1 LADDARERIVNGP
14 RALAWRLASRA
25 PSLFARLDLL
35 RSTGARGTW
44 RLRRDLRRWERL
56 EPSPRDLTYLRVWE
70 DAAREAGAEL
80 EALSPR
86 LLEIRRNGVRTRVE
100 HQVVALDDPAT
111 LATALDKARVHRL
124 LTSRSLKVPD
134 YVEIGRREIEP
145 ALEFLSEH
153 SPCVVKPAEGTAGGL
168 GVTGSVTSASQLRR
182 ALLAAGRYDD
192 RVLIEA
198 QIPGH
203 LYRLLFLDGRLIDV
217 VRRHPPRV
225 TGDGRSSVRELV
237 AQENDRRVAA
247 DDASAMWP
255 LRIDLD
261 CVLALE
267 RLGVDLDDVVPEGVT
282 MTIKTAT
289 SENCTQDN
297 ETVTTPLAP
306 ELVSEAAAAAQA
318 LALRLA
324 GLDVITPDISSSLAA
339 AGGAIVEVN
348 GTPGLS
354 HHYHVADAQRAT
366 RVAVPILET
375 LLREPQTG

>member
-1 LADDARERIVNGP
+1 MNGP

-35 RSTGARGTW
+35 RSTGARGAW

-56 EPSPRDLTYLRVWE
+56 EPAPRDLTYRRLWE
-70 DAAREAGAEL
+70 DAARETGAEV
-80 EALSPR
+80 EVLSPQ
-86 LLEIRRNGVRTRVE
+86 LLEIRRNGVSTRVQ
-100 HQVVALDDPAT
+100 HQVVALDDPVT
-111 LATALDKARVHRL
+111 LATALDKALVHRL
-124 LTSRSLKVPD
+124 LTSRSLPVPD

-145 ALEFLSEH
+145 ALAFLAEH

-168 GVTGSVTSASQLRR
+168 GVTGSVTSARDLRR
-182 ALLAAGRYDD
+182 AVLAAGRYDD

-267 RLGVDLDDVVPEGVT
+267 RLGVGLDDVVPEGVT
-282 MTIKTAT
+282 MAIKTAT

-297 ETVTTPLAP
+297 ETVTTAPAP

-318 LALRLA
+318 LGLRLA
-324 GLDVITPDISSSLAA
+324 GLDVITPDLSRPLVA

-375 LLREPQTG
+375 LLREPQAG